1 MTTLTPLTPD
11 VRAVVRLCSTA
22 LLLDTVFFSVLSPL
36 LAGYA
41 E

>member
-22 LLLDTVFFSVLSPL
+22 LLLDTVFFSVALG
-36 LAGYA
+36 LASIS
-41 E
+41 